1 MGKIIIKKK
10 QGTMVRAKNV
20 RFWMNASKA
29 EVRASLGG
37 TDEEWEIF
45 AVNKPPSPQLPY
57 RIKTQ

>member
-1 MGKIIIKKK
+1 
-10 QGTMVRAKNV
+10 MVRAKNV

-45 AVNKPPSPQLPY
+45 AVNLPPSPFPSPSSSP
-57 RIKTQ
+57 KNKKS